1 MLLSADGVST
11 DHMFMFGA
19 QVQFKST
26 ISINRKQILAAR
38 AWLEMS
44 QQELADLSGVSKR
57 TISHLEAG
65 GRIPHDRTL
74 RDIQTA
80 LEARGAEFLF
90 DNGRGTGIKMSDHDA
105 TGTEMPG

>member
-1 MLLSADGVST
+1 MLLVVDGVSA
-11 DHMFMFGA
+11 DYMFMFGA

-38 AWLEMS
+38 AWLEIS

-80 LEARGAEFLF
+80 LEMRGVEFLF
-90 DNGRGTGIKMSDHDA
+90 ENGRGTGIKVSGRGA
-105 TGTEMPG
+105 TGTEMSG